1 MASVLNANLQ
11 QYRTTFEKGIK
22 NVAACFVAWSLSVNN
37 GIYRMLCF
45 VQNVMEG
52 LAPYMFTSHTKM
64 SIIFRKSRSTNYI
77 YFLKA
82 CKRNKVHGRSR
93 EITSEQCRS

>member
-11 QYRTTFEKGIK
+11 QYRTAFEKGIK
-22 NVAACFVAWSLSVNN
+22 NAAACLVAWSLSVNN

-52 LAPYMFTSHTKM
+52 LAPYILKKYVYLTYKDVD
-64 SIIFRKSRSTNYI
+64 
-77 YFLKA
+77 YFQK
-82 CKRNKVHGRSR
+82 
-93 EITSEQCRS
+93 E